1 MNTKTKLT
9 ALIMSILMIVAM
21 IPAFALTASAA
32 VIEATDVVAVYGI
45 DGELKDGYASLEE
58 AWAEVESGETYKL
71 LANTSSFQ
79 ASNGQNRG
87 WAITNGLDITL
98 DLNGF
103 VLTPP
108 TYKYNSEETGNFRV
122 LHVMSGGRLTIIDT
136 NPTALHKYT
145 VDAETGLYTLDDTNG
160 TVEIP
165 GGVITGG
172 DVTGEKIG
180 GGAIF
185 VQGGYLEI
193 QGGNLIGNTAGDALK
208 GGAIFTDQIN
218 NVAPAIV
225 IKGGYFVGNTQKEG
239 SGAISGHWM
248 NADLCDPY
256 WSGGKQ
262 YYMSGVTAVSGGI
275 FDDKMPDANA
285 KTPAPFLATGLGFV
299 PYEDTEWFTVAAV
312 IEDKEVDGVVHK
324 MQQIE
329 AGTLATCENEGRTG
343 MRKCMTTHREILD
356 CPYTDGGEVIPAK
369 GHNEVALA
377 ALEATCTKKGLTE
390 GKQCSTCNKILVE
403 QTEIPALGHT
413 AGDWTVGTPATDTTK
428 GVEYKYCTVCND
440 AVDMREIPVLA
451 PATEPSTTPAAT
463 TPATTAPATTSDDAG
478 CASVV
483 GGAAGMILVA
493 LLGGCVILRKKED

>member
-9 ALIMSILMIVAM
+9 ALLMSILMIVAM

-71 LANTSSFQ
+71 LANTSTFQ
-79 ASNGQNRG
+79 GASGQNRG
-87 WAITNGLDITL
+87 WEITNGLDITL

-108 TYKYNSEETGNFRV
+108 THKHNSDEEGHFRAIIV
-122 LHVMSGGRLTIIDT
+122 KSGGRLTIIDS
-136 NPTALHKYT
+136 NPTAVHKYT

-172 DVTGEKIG
+172 DVTGEKLG

-185 VQGGYLEI
+185 VQAGYLEI
-193 QGGNLIGNTAGDALK
+193 RGGNFIGNTAGDSLR
-208 GGAIFTDQIN
+208 GGAIAGDQLN
-218 NVAPAIV
+218 NVAPALV
-225 IKGGYFVGNTQKEG
+225 IRGGFFVGNTQKE
-239 SGAISGHWM
+239 
-248 NADLCDPY
+248 D
-256 WSGGKQ
+256 GG
-262 YYMSGVTAVSGGI
+262 AVSGLWYNADKYESGQEFFMAGVTSI
-275 FDDKMPDANA
+275 SGGVFDDQMPDMNN
-285 KTPAPFLATGLGFV
+285 KTPAPFLETGYGFV
-299 PYEDTEWFTVAAV
+299 QYEDTEWFTVEAV
-312 IEDKEVDGVVHK
+312 ATDVPDRNNPSVIHK
-324 MQQIE
+324 MRQVE
-329 AGTLATCENEGRTG
+329 PETVATCEIEGRTG
-343 MRKCMTTHREILD
+343 KRKCDGTCSIGETCTYE
-356 CPYTDGGEVIPAK
+356 DGGEVIPAK
-369 GHNEVALA
+369 GHNEVTLE

-390 GKQCSTCNKILVE
+390 GKQCSTCNEILVK

-413 AGDWTVGTPATDTTK
+413 AGDWTVGTPATETTE

-440 AVDMREIPVLA
+440 AVDMRKIPVLA

-483 GGAAGMILVA
+483 GSAVGMILVA